1 MLFLAFSHR
10 KSTTVK
16 MKFRFITR
24 ELIVGSLSRTGYN
37 LLSSGLISKLLA
49 KVRVCLYI
57 IVVLIIFFRLY
68 LSIGVWCYLLCWR
81 TSWRGCHP
89 NTCWGWFYRRVL
101 WVNQADITSSVLC
114 HVKLI
119 CPNNLDWI
127 ALKLFWHK

>member
-68 LSIGVWCYLLCWR
+68 LSIGV
-81 TSWRGCHP
+81 
-89 NTCWGWFYRRVL
+89 
-101 WVNQADITSSVLC
+101 
-114 HVKLI
+114 
-119 CPNNLDWI
+119 
-127 ALKLFWHK
+127 